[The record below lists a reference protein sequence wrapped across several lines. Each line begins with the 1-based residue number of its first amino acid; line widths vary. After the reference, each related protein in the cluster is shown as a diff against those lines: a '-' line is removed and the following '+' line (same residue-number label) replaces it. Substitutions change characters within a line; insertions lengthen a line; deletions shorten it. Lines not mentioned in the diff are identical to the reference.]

1 MNDYLIGSGA
11 VVTAGPSATITSA
24 TLHAQTDP
32 ALALQAKA
40 VVVDFEGTAAHEI
53 TSLVAIGKGWTP
65 ARVTSRL
72 IEPLLAA
79 GECSLADLLALLAT
93 AAQASEL
100 HLFAR
105 WMPDELT
112 TTVLRRAG
120 IEVIVHPLEAIRQA
134 ALISGQRY
142 SRWSPPSAA

>member
-11 VVTAGPSATITSA
+11 VVTAGPAATITRA

-40 VVVDFEGTAAHEI
+40 VVVDFEGTASHEI
-53 TSLVAIGKGWTP
+53 TSLIVIGAGWTP

-79 GECSLADLLALLAT
+79 GECGIVDLLHLLAT

-112 TTVLRRAG
+112 TTALRRAG
-120 IEVIVHPLEAIRQA
+120 VEVIAHPLEAIRQA
-134 ALISGQRY
+134 ALISGERY
-142 SRWSPPSAA
+142 RRWSPPSAA